1 MIANNIWKII
11 GDYTEKV
18 LLQPYEVLRHSGDW
32 WTSNI
37 VNIILF
43 AMGVIMGLWWMA
55 QMFKYKRTGK
65 EDEA

>member
-11 GDYTEKV
+11 GDFTEKV
-18 LLQPYEVLRHSGDW
+18 LLYPYEVLRQTDDW

-37 VNIILF
+37 FNFILL
-43 AMGVIMGLWWMA
+43 AMGFIMGIWWMA